1 MQVVQRKKLQTSDS
15 HWFIFLLLP
24 FFASLTALKNYR
36 ANWAK
41 NVVWAFIVYYGFTF
55 ASAKE
60 SLDTADIN
68 RYVDD
73 LKELYGRSLSF
84 YDVLAIFKESGE
96 ADIVRTLIAVIVSRF
111 TQSAS
116 VLTAVYGF
124 IFGFF
129 FTRCLWFIMDR
140 LKGQLKG
147 IVIFFLLVFFLI
159 NPIWNING
167 FRYNTAAWVFLYGL
181 LPYLYEGK
189 KRKLLFCLM
198 AVLFHFSY
206 LFLLVILAIY
216 LLFGN
221 RKTAFF
227 IFFISSVFIGNINIV
242 QFNNF
247 LEQNLPE
254 LFLERSKS
262 YREEDRVDEFRDSDK
277 SIKVE
282 VETGKFIKKNWY
294 AIYYLKSLNWAV
306 TLLLIGMYIFGK
318 RIFAGSR
325 WLLNAYCFSLLIF
338 GAGNIMQ
345 SLPSGERYMMNA
357 ALVAV
362 PVVIFYLQNQLYEK
376 YISKIAMIAMPI
388 LLLFV
393 IVSLRNGLYTI
404 SINTIFGNPF
414 FAILTDYNL
423 SLNDIIK

>member
-111 TQSAS
+111 SQSSS

-129 FTRCLWFIMDR
+129 FTRNIWYLLER
-140 LKGQLKG
+140 LKGRLKG

-159 NPIWNING
+159 DPIWNING
-167 FRYNTAAWVFLYGL
+167 FRFNTATLVFVYGA
-181 LPYLYEGK
+181 LPYLYENK
-189 KRKLLFCLM
+189 KSRLVFCFISI
-198 AVLFHFSY
+198 LFHFSF
-206 LFLLVILAIY
+206 LFPLAFLIIY
-216 LLFGN
+216 IFAGN
-221 RKTAFF
+221 RKNVYFFFF
-227 IFFISSVFIGNINIV
+227 IVSVFISNINIG

-247 LEQNLPE
+247 MEQNLPDI
-254 LFLERSKS
+254 FLERSKN
-262 YREEDRVDEFRDSDK
+262 YREEDRVDEFREHDI

-282 VETGKFIKKNWY
+282 RETGRFIKKNWY
-294 AIYYLKSLNWAV
+294 AVYYTRCLYWSLTV
-306 TLLLIGMYIFGK
+306 LLIGMYIFGK
-318 RIFAGSR
+318 NIFAGSK
-325 WLLNAYCFSLLIF
+325 WLLNGYCLSLLLF

-345 SLPSGERYMMNA
+345 SLPSGERYKMIA
-357 ALVAV
+357 SLLTVSV
-362 PVVIFYLQNQLYEK
+362 IIFYLQNQDREK
-376 YISKIAMIAMPI
+376 YISKLTTLVLP
-388 LLLFV
+388 LLMLFSL
-393 IVSLRNGLYTI
+393 VSLRNGLYTI
-404 SINTIFGNPF
+404 SVNTIIGNPF
-414 FAILTDYNL
+414 FAMLTDYNL